1 MFCGLVFIG
10 YFFNPRFIYSKVTI
24 SRAWGAGETKEKTI
38 PGQLRVLK
46 EQVIIIW
53 TDILDNVK
61 MPPKNVPSSLIPSI
75 SPFLPSQEEVN
86 V

>member
-1 MFCGLVFIG
+1 MLFFIEK
-10 YFFNPRFIYSKVTI
+10 FFNSRFIYFKVTI
-24 SRAWGAGETKEKTI
+24 SRALGAGETKERTI

-46 EQVIIIW
+46 EQVICW
-53 TDILDNVK
+53 TETLDDVK